1 MNPSD
6 LDLAQRAANGERD
19 AFRELLERHY
29 DMLYRLAYRF
39 FGNVTDAEDVT
50 HEICLSLASK
60 IGGFQGRSRL
70 STWLYQVAINACR
83 DHARRQSN
91 IRKFAGASMVFA
103 EHQAADWEDTD
114 RKVKWLYGAIGS
126 LDLPIKET
134 VLLVLTEE
142 LSHREAAEILG
153 VAETTVS
160 WRMHKA
166 KKHLRV
172 LAESADG

>member
-1 MNPSD
+1 
-6 LDLAQRAANGERD
+6 
-19 AFRELLERHY
+19 
-29 DMLYRLAYRF
+29 
-39 FGNVTDAEDVT
+39 
-50 HEICLSLASK
+50 
-60 IGGFQGRSRL
+60 
-70 STWLYQVAINACR
+70 
-83 DHARRQSN
+83 
-91 IRKFAGASMVFA
+91 
-103 EHQAADWEDTD
+103 
-114 RKVKWLYGAIGS
+114 
-126 LDLPIKET
+126 LPIKET